1 MVTTMRAENAP
12 TRLTRFIANESAAT
26 NAALFARAVLDDWKL
41 PDMAEE
47 ASDGVAELVD
57 WTLQHGTPMY
67 LEVALVWD
75 GPLLFTEVTD
85 HDDRLPDGPLVL
97 GCRFEECGA
106 EHTDRGR
113 CVWASYRTGRPE
125 QLRPAA

>member
-1 MVTTMRAENAP
+1 MVTTMRAGNAP
-12 TRLTRFIANESAAT
+12 TRFTRLIANESAPT
-26 NAALFARAVLDDWKL
+26 NAALFARAVLEDWKL
-41 PDMAEE
+41 SDMAEE
-47 ASDGVAELVD
+47 ASEGVAELVD
-57 WTLQHGTPMY
+57 WTREHGTSMY
-67 LEVALVWD
+67 LEVTLVWD

-85 HDDRLPDGPLVL
+85 HDDQLPDGPLVL
-97 GCRFEECGA
+97 RGRFEECGA